1 MVITAPPSDVGGEK
15 ETLVAPFE
23 AVAITAIGDP
33 GTFGGGDTTLP
44 PDPGATV
51 TLALDFAESDPDD
64 IKDNLGKLVD
74 LIIHGGTIGQQPT
87 TVIDLTESAPEVVR
101 EGAGDPTP
109 FL

>member
-51 TLALDFAESDPDD
+51 TLALDFAESDPEV
-64 IKDNLGKLVD
+64 ITSVKVLVFV
-74 LIIHGGTIGQQPT
+74 L
-87 TVIDLTESAPEVVR
+87 AVVFF
-101 EGAGDPTP
+101 GS
-109 FL
+109 